1 MVRKILRTMLLTGV
15 QKEGGYLLTAREIL
29 KKLTEW
35 GCSTEEGAKHTKVIA
50 PDGKYTFVPRHAKDI
65 PIGTL
70 VSIEKQ
76 IGIKLR

>member
-1 MVRKILRTMLLTGV
+1 MNT
-15 QKEGGYLLTAREIL
+15 REIL
-29 KKLTEW
+29 QKLTTEW
-35 GCSTEEGAKHTKVIA
+35 GCTTEEGAKHTKVTA

>member
-1 MVRKILRTMLLTGV
+1 M
-15 QKEGGYLLTAREIL
+15 TAREVL
-29 KKLTEW
+29 KKLTTEW
-35 GCSTEEGAKHTKVIA
+35 GCTVEEGSKHTKVTA

-70 VSIEKQ
+70 ASIEKQ